1 MSASSDSRPII
12 LEQLDVSSEQYQILF
27 SELLD
32 LAAEEDLGLDSDV
45 LEKCLQHLLY
55 VEQVNSYINLT
66 RITDLKEALVLHIID
81 SLKLLQYL
89 PSQEGKLLDMGTG
102 AGFPGVPLA
111 ASTSFDVT
119 MLDSVGK
126 KIKAVNA
133 FVKQL
138 GLVNA
143 IGVHDRLESFATD
156 NHCAFDI
163 VVARAL
169 APLPVLIEY
178 ATPLLSDGG
187 FLVVTK
193 GVPGAEELAS
203 GTSAAELCGLE
214 LVGSDEFELPAE
226 LGHRS
231 VFVYEKVREARV
243 KLPRNPGVA
252 KRTPL
257 A

>member
-1 MSASSDSRPII
+1 MPAPSDSRPII
-12 LEQLDVSSEQYQILF
+12 LEMLDTASEQYQSLLD
-27 SELLD
+27 ELLK
-32 LAAEEDLGLDSDV
+32 LASAEDLGLDSDA

-55 VEQVNSYINLT
+55 VEQVNAYINLT

-89 PSQEGKLLDMGTG
+89 PAQDGKLLDMGTG
-102 AGFPGVPLA
+102 AGFPGIPLA
-111 ASTSFDVT
+111 ATTSFDVT

-126 KIKAVNA
+126 KIKVVNA
-133 FVKQL
+133 FISQL
-138 GLVNA
+138 GLENA
-143 IGVHDRLESFATD
+143 IGIHDRLESFASD
-156 NHCAFDI
+156 NRGVFDM

-178 ATPLLSDGG
+178 ATPLLDDGG

-193 GVPGAEELAS
+193 GVPGSDELES
-203 GTSAAELCGLE
+203 GSAVAGICGLE
-214 LVGSDEFELPAE
+214 LIGSDEFELPGE

-231 VFVYEKVREARV
+231 VFIYENVREARV